1 MDDTKIDL
9 KVSYLQLGTLVD
21 LVEESAMRESNYGV
35 VGLRRELK
43 DYLQRRKNEWKEK
56 INKEEA

>member
-21 LVEESAMRESNYGV
+21 LVEESATRESNYGV

>member
-56 INKEEA
+56 